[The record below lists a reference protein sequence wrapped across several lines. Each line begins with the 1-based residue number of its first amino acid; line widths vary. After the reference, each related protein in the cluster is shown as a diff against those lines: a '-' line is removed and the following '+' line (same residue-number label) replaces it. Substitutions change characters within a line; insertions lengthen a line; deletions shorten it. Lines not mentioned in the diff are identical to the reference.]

1 MTKKK
6 LVQVWK
12 KRNGK
17 LVAEWKKLKQE
28 EVSYKSWM
36 APRNGGYSAKGEAQ
50 SSDPQPPRGKAVVT
64 RVDSRD
70 SKR

>member
-1 MTKKK
+1 MPKKK

-28 EVSYKSWM
+28 E
-36 APRNGGYSAKGEAQ
+36 AA
-50 SSDPQPPRGKAVVT
+50 VT
-64 RVDSRD
+64 RVDSPD